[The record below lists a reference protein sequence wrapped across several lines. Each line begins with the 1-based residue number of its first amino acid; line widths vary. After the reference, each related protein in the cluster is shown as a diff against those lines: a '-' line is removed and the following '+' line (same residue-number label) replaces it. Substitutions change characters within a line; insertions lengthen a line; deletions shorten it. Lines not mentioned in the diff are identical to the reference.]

1 MNPPLAIAFAVGS
14 AIMFGAFS
22 VMVRSATRS
31 ASPFAG
37 VLISLL
43 IGLPMLVVLSLFY
56 SDWSQLTFRA
66 ALWFAIGGILAPGL
80 GRMMLFMGIR
90 YIGVGRAM
98 PFSTLTPFLSTLVAV
113 VWLAEQPGIAVL
125 MATLLVVGGCALL
138 SMKPV
143 GDSDWRRIFLLLP
156 VGHSVAMAFST
167 TSRRYALDMVPD
179 SIIGATIATAVSIPA
194 LFLFLPFL
202 PKEERFHVDRR
213 ALRIF
218 LVSGLLNTLSYL
230 LFFTSFRYG
239 AVYLVVPFAYTAPLF
254 ALIFSYFWLR
264 GMERLTWQKW
274 GGALLLIAGVLVILQ
289 RAL

>member
-1 MNPPLAIAFAVGS
+1 MNPALAIAFATGS
-14 AIMFGAFS
+14 AITFATFS

-43 IGLPMLVVLSLFY
+43 IGLPVLIILSLFY

-66 ALWFAIGGILAPGL
+66 ALWFAIGGFLAPGL
-80 GRMMLFMGIR
+80 GRMLLFLSIH

-98 PFSTLTPFLSTLVAV
+98 PLSTLTPFLSTVVAIF
-113 VWLAEQPGIAVL
+113 WLSEAPGAAVL
-125 MATLLVVGGCALL
+125 MAVFLVVGGCALL
-138 SMKPV
+138 TMKPA
-143 GDSDWRRIFLLLP
+143 GDSGWRRIFLLLP
-156 VGHSVAMAFST
+156 LGHSVVMAFST
-167 TSRRYALDMVPD
+167 TSRSFALDMFPD
-179 SIIGATIATAVSIPA
+179 PIIGATIATAVSIPV

-202 PKEERFHVDRR
+202 PKGERFRVDRR

-218 LVSGLLNTLSYL
+218 LVSGLINTFSFL

-239 AVYLVVPFAYTAPLF
+239 AVYLVVPLAYTAPFF
-254 ALIFSYFWLR
+254 ALIFSHIWLK
-264 GMERLTWQKW
+264 GIERITWQKW
-274 GGALLLIAGVLVILQ
+274 VGALLLISGVIVILR